1 LARREIEGDCR
12 VLQEKLRSNDEKKD
26 RIAARREDVFKGMS
40 FMAVFELG
48 GEMER
53 KGDLEDQKNRVR
65 AEKMRLQVQLDRDE
79 HLDFGLE
86 AGRRM
91 ETKRRRWE

>member
-26 RIAARREDVFKGMS
+26 RIAAWREDVFKGMS

-53 KGDLEDQKNRVR
+53 SF
-65 AEKMRLQVQLDRDE
+65 AE
-79 HLDFGLE
+79 
-86 AGRRM
+86 
-91 ETKRRRWE
+91 KRRRLV